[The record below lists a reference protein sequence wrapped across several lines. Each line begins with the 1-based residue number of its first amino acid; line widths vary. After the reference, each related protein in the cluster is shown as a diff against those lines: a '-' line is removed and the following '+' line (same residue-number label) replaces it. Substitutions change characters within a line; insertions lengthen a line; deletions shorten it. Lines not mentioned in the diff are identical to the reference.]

1 MRRVFVVCLAAF
13 SLVAC
18 AGLQPSARGIDW
30 DGAWSGIGDQAGVTY
45 PVEIT
50 ISGSAHAIDY
60 PTIPCGGTLTL
71 VNDAGDRREL
81 DESITTGVGTCA
93 DGGRVVLVRSGDQMS
108 FEWFFQGA
116 AQRSVTGT
124 LTHQ

>member
-30 DGAWSGIGDQAGVTY
+30 DGVWSGMGDQAGVTY

-50 ISGSAHAIDY
+50 ISGSTHAIDY

-81 DESITTGVGTCA
+81 DESITGDCF
-93 DGGRVVLVRSGDQMS
+93 DRGRVVLVRSGDQMS
-108 FEWFFQGA
+108 FEWFYQPGD
-116 AQRSVTGT
+116 QTPGVTST
-124 LTHQ
+124 LTLSGR